1 MGLLS
6 KAKQLNNGYFLL
18 SYTLMGKPAC
28 KPSKAVEALFG
39 ADNEDVQ
46 SGDGHEAFMRP
57 DKTRF
62 TTSARVKLGV
72 ISTNEYIYAQKA
84 KLSYRDFTAKI
95 GHSSKTTAAN
105 LEELKDVLELTE
117 KSTYHIK
124 VDYEKKPFI
133 LCYDFLFT
141 EELQLEEGKSPVK
154 LTDLEAILVCL
165 IVNNKLN
172 PNCSKEFTGAIKSV
186 AGALNVP
193 KSTVAAAINRLIDKG
208 VISHYYRWYIDEKG
222 NEVTIEG
229 QKAKSKKEKTILTV
243 HNRIIRRCNVIFKEY
258 KKRVKEKKQRS
269 ERDVSRRKN
278 GKQAAQPPKELTDQE
293 KFDEIEAKFVKDKK
307 YLNLSEKIKDLKNK
321 SVDAFKHGNN
331 EEGDALEATAKET
344 FKELCRYLYNNGISR
359 DKIPR
364 TFASLIL
371 NIQA

>member
-229 QKAKSKKEKTILTV
+229 QKAKSKKEKTHL
-243 HNRIIRRCNVIFKEY
+243 
-258 KKRVKEKKQRS
+258 
-269 ERDVSRRKN
+269 
-278 GKQAAQPPKELTDQE
+278 PMELTDQE